1 MPILESR
8 RQRGLTL
15 LELIVSAALMTT
27 FALGVIQFIS
37 VFYQYRLSDMVS
49 NLLMA
54 QSARAQSEF
63 RYICRNATQ
72 IRIYPDQASR
82 GGAVTET
89 GNYFEADFSAESN
102 NGGAIAS
109 TSVTTGI
116 EFVLSTK
123 EIKIWYY
130 GTNSQSAAD
139 LCLGQ
144 VYWQSGDLDVFGFQ
158 NHLPYFRYQLGLP
171 MGSPN
176 GRSSTIGEYLPITAW
191 AKPLYMR

>member
-37 VFYQYRLSDMVS
+37 VFYEYRLSDMVS

-63 RYICRNATQ
+63 RYICRNATK
-72 IRIYPDQASR
+72 IRIYHDQASSS
-82 GGAVTET
+82 GGTPAETES
-89 GNYFEADFSAESN
+89 GNYFEADFISEKTT
-102 NGGAIAS
+102 GGASAS

-116 EFVLSTK
+116 EYVRATK

-130 GTNSQSAAD
+130 GTNPQSVAD
-139 LCLGQ
+139 LC
-144 VYWQSGDLDVFGFQ
+144 
-158 NHLPYFRYQLGLP
+158 
-171 MGSPN
+171 M
-176 GRSSTIGEYLPITAW
+176 
-191 AKPLYMR
+191 